1 MDTNISPETP
11 QDAGNNSPRKPSAR
25 QLAANRANAQKS
37 TGPKS
42 PEGKARSSR
51 NGIRHGLTTTTFL
64 VRNEDVPY
72 FTDFRNAFLDRFN
85 PRDKVELYQ
94 VEVMVHARWNQR
106 RAWTIENEI
115 LNIEM
120 KRRLEDL
127 EEEFI
132 VFTETTRLA
141 LAMEHCMSESRAV
154 ALIHRYEVRLEN
166 QFHRALK
173 TLLEMKKDVPLP
185 AGRSTLQNE
194 PNPDS
199 EHPEE
204 LPEPVL
210 PGAPPPQNEPEPAP
224 AAQPAASPASPAPA
238 SASPAPKTP
247 SSTPLT
253 PVPDAPE
260 TPRRQPEPEHQPSP
274 LRRVG

>member
-1 MDTNISPETP
+1 MNNTTPETP
-11 QDAGNNSPRKPSAR
+11 GPNSNSDNNQRQPSPR
-25 QLAANRANAQKS
+25 QLAANRANARKS

-51 NGIRHGLTTTTFL
+51 NAIRHGLTTTTFL

-132 VFTETTRLA
+132 VLTETTRLA

-185 AGRSTLQNE
+185 AHRSTLQNE

-224 AAQPAASPASPAPA
+224 AAQAQPQPAQPAASPAPVRPSPAPVSAVETARKPPAPA
-238 SASPAPKTP
+238 SGPG
-247 SSTPLT
+247 
-253 PVPDAPE
+253 
-260 TPRRQPEPEHQPSP
+260 PEPAQP
-274 LRRVG
+274 RKTG